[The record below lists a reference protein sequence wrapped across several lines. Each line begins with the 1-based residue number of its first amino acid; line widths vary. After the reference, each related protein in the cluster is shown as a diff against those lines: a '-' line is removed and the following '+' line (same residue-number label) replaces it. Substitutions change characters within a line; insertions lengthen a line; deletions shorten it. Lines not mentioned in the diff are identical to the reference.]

1 MLTLITGGARSG
13 KSSFG
18 QSLCRDA
25 RVVYI
30 ATAIATDEEM
40 CARIKKHQESRP
52 ASWATVEEPI
62 EVAKAIACHVEEAD
76 VILIDCLTLWLSN
89 LLFEWRDQD
98 LTSVERRARAA
109 KLINLSK
116 RGNIIAVTNEVG
128 SGIVPESLVARQF
141 RDIQGLVNQ
150 QIARAADVVYLMISG
165 IPMCIKP
172 AAGAARRIYK
182 RRVVR
187 STGVVAGDH
196 LLRQVKSLAIEYRTT
211 GLRLWQAC

>member
-30 ATAIATDEEM
+30 ATAIPTDEEM

-62 EVAKAIACHVEEAD
+62 ETAKAIACHVEEAD

-98 LTSVERRARAA
+98 LTSIERRAREQAA

-150 QIARAADVVYLMISG
+150 QIARAADVVYLIVSG
-165 IPMCIKP
+165 IPMRIKP
-172 AAGAARRIYK
+172 AAGATR
-182 RRVVR
+182 
-187 STGVVAGDH
+187 
-196 LLRQVKSLAIEYRTT
+196 
-211 GLRLWQAC
+211 